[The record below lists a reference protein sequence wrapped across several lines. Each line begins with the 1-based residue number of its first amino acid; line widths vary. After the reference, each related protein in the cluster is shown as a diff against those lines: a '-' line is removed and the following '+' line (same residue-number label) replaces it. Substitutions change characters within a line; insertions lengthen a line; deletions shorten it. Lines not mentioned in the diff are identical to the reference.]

1 MQGIDSELI
10 QLVHHCLTEQAP
22 CILEASFCSEMELTP
37 LCTQRHATM
46 RVVGSQC
53 AAQERGTALACGQRP
68 FSRIGS
74 QCTARERGTALA
86 CGQRPFSRVLL
97 SVQEMASFGVYHGR
111 APRSTVGT
119 CEKKERSLDGFTNL
133 RGTQRRL
140 VKILALQLVP
150 VRR

>member
-10 QLVHHCLTEQAP
+10 PLVHHCLTEQVP
-22 CILEASFCSEMELTP
+22 CKLEASFCSEMELTP

-46 RVVGSQC
+46 RVV
-53 AAQERGTALACGQRP
+53 
-68 FSRIGS
+68 GS